1 MTNETPQTIVITDR
15 GGPGFLV
22 RIIWYLLVGW
32 WLSGL
37 AIGVGWFL
45 AVTIIGLPLA
55 FAIFNRIP
63 AIMTL
68 RGRTLTY
75 EATVEDGVTYMKGR
89 NPDQRPLLIRAVFFV
104 LIGWWLGLV
113 WMTASWFISLPII
126 TLPLGIWMMNR
137 VGGVMTLLRY

>member
-1 MTNETPQTIVITDR
+1 VSGESPHTIIITDR

-22 RIIWYLLVGW
+22 RIVWYILVGW

-37 AIGVGWFL
+37 AIAVGWLL
-45 AVTIIGLPLA
+45 AITIIGLPLA

-68 RGRTLTY
+68 RGRTLMY
-75 EATVEDGVTYMKGR
+75 EATVQDGVTYLKGR
-89 NPDQRPLLIRAVFFV
+89 THDQHSLLVRAVYFILV
-104 LIGWWLGLV
+104 GWWLGGL
-113 WMTASWFISLPII
+113 WMLASWLISLRII
-126 TLPLGIWMMNR
+126 TLPLGVWMMNR